1 MYCLILYIIVEYT
14 LQNVH
19 SILHMSMM
27 IAQASN
33 FDKITTPL
41 ASDVDLL
48 SFHEKHS
55 GRLVIDP
62 RYAHEHVASFLP
74 EF

>member
-1 MYCLILYIIVEYT
+1 
-14 LQNVH
+14 
-19 SILHMSMM
+19 MSMM

-62 RYAHEHVASFLP
+62 RYAHEHVPSFLP